1 MRLVIENANV
11 FDTETLSFTGEAPIV
26 CEDGQIVAVGERP
39 AAADQR
45 IDARGQFALPGFI
58 DGHVHFRLATLNFPR
73 LNRWSEVE
81 FGIVMARLSS
91 ETLER
96 GFTTVRDLGGDV
108 SGLIRAIAA
117 GSTTG
122 PRIVRAGRML
132 SQTGGHGD
140 VDSDTRIVPACAC
153 QMPHTAFGII
163 ADGVDAVRKASR
175 HLLKEGSD
183 FLKVHV
189 SGGVATP
196 TDPLE
201 SIQYTPEE
209 ISTAVTEA
217 RHRGTYVAAH
227 AYVPEAIIMAVENG
241 VTSIEHANLLDR
253 ASAEAIARHGA
264 IMVPTLATYEAMDA
278 FGPSLGFPKQNQ
290 QKNRRVLDAGLSSLE
305 IARAAKVVMG
315 FGTDLIGETQ
325 SRQGQ
330 EFAIRA
336 QVEPAVDILRS
347 MYQVNPRLCRM
358 EGRIGVLKPGA
369 FADIV
374 LSRIDPL
381 ERISEL
387 ANPAAA
393 LSHVLKAGAV
403 VWRSAA

>member
-1 MRLVIENANV
+1 
-11 FDTETLSFTGEAPIV
+11 
-26 CEDGQIVAVGERP
+26 
-39 AAADQR
+39 
-45 IDARGQFALPGFI
+45 
-58 DGHVHFRLATLNFPR
+58 
-73 LNRWSEVE
+73 
-81 FGIVMARLSS
+81 
-91 ETLER
+91 
-96 GFTTVRDLGGDV
+96 
-108 SGLIRAIAA
+108 
-117 GSTTG
+117 
-122 PRIVRAGRML
+122 ML

-140 VDSDTRIVPACAC
+140 VDSETRIVPACAC

-183 FLKVHV
+183 FLKIHV

-227 AYVPEAIIMAVENG
+227 AYMPEAIIMAVENG

-253 ASAEAIARHGA
+253 ASAEAIARHNA

-278 FGPSLGFPKQNQ
+278 FGPSLGFPEQNQ
-290 QKNRRVLDAGLSSLE
+290 RKNRRVLDAGLSSLE

-336 QVEPAVDILRS
+336 QVEPPVDILRS
-347 MYQVNPRLCRM
+347 MYHVNPRLCRM
-358 EGRIGVLKPGA
+358 EGRIGVLRPDA
-369 FADIV
+369 YADIV

-381 ERISEL
+381 ERIAEL
-387 ANPAAA
+387 ANPGSA
-393 LSHVLKAGAV
+393 LSHVIKAGEV
-403 VWRSAA
+403 VWSSAG

>member
-11 FDTETLSFTGEAPIV
+11 FDTEALSFAGEATIV
-26 CEDGQIVAVGERP
+26 CEDGRIVAVGERP
-39 AAADQR
+39 GAADQT
-45 IDARGQFALPGFI
+45 IDARGRYALPGFI
-58 DGHVHFRLATLNFPR
+58 DAHVHFRLATLNFSR

-108 SGLIRAIAA
+108 TGLIRAIAA

-140 VDSDTRIVPACAC
+140 VDSETRIVPACAC
-153 QMPHTAFGII
+153 QMRHTAFGII

-183 FLKVHV
+183 FLKIHV

-227 AYVPEAIIMAVENG
+227 AYMPEAIIMAVENG

-253 ASAEAIARHGA
+253 ASAEAIARHNA

-278 FGPSLGFPKQNQ
+278 FGPSLGFPEQNQ
-290 QKNRRVLDAGLSSLE
+290 RKNRRVLDAGLSSLE

-336 QVEPAVDILRS
+336 QVEPPVDILRS
-347 MYQVNPRLCRM
+347 MYHVNPRLCRM
-358 EGRIGVLKPGA
+358 EGRIGVLRPDA
-369 FADIV
+369 YADIV

-381 ERISEL
+381 ERIAEL
-387 ANPAAA
+387 ANPGSA
-393 LSHVLKAGAV
+393 LSHVIKAGEV
-403 VWRSAA
+403 VWSSAG